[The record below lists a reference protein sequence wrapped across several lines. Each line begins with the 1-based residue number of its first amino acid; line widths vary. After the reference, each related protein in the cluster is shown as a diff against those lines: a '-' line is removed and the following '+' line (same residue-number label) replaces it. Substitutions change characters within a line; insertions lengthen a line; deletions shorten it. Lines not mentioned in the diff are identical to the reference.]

1 MKIDDTLS
9 SVYPKHYKLIYYLL
23 LFPQSTACIE
33 RLFFKMKLIKTRLRN
48 NLRQSTLVNLFIGTE
63 AREEFHYDLYEH
75 LIQISESSCDAFYE
89 GCMCM
94 IFI

>member
-48 NLRQSTLVNLFIGTE
+48 NLRQSTLVNLLFIGTE
-63 AREEFHYDLYEH
+63 AREDFHDDLYEH
-75 LIQISESSCDAFYE
+75 LIQI
-89 GCMCM
+89 
-94 IFI
+94 

>member
-48 NLRQSTLVNLFIGTE
+48 NLRQSTLVNLLFIGTE
-63 AREEFHYDLYEH
+63 AREDFHDDHYEH
-75 LIQISESSCDAFYE
+75 LIQI
-89 GCMCM
+89 
-94 IFI
+94 